1 VASKISDIWVHT
13 TVLIENDWGERG
25 TGFFVSAPLPYDEGQ
40 SRVFIVTNKHV
51 LNKDP
56 KLRDQ
61 AEWVNLGL
69 NVKSNGETMGKHLQ
83 YPVKYDNGRP
93 AWHGHPDADVDV
105 LAIDA
110 TYLVHQVAGLS
121 FMHAVY
127 SAFANAEV
135 MKRSRITFGDEIVVV
150 GYPLGLKQ
158 GLTNYPLVRQGMLAT
173 SPEQNLYDESTGQ
186 TLRGFLIDGATVPG
200 SSGSPVLLKPT
211 VKIDPDEGLTE
222 TASWL
227 LGIVAETRY
236 SPTRTPTGHVT
247 SYTGLGLAFHADT
260 IKETI
265 EPMLSW

>member
-1 VASKISDIWVHT
+1 
-13 TVLIENDWGERG
+13 
-25 TGFFVSAPLPYDEGQ
+25 
-40 SRVFIVTNKHV
+40 
-51 LNKDP
+51 
-56 KLRDQ
+56 
-61 AEWVNLGL
+61 
-69 NVKSNGETMGKHLQ
+69 MGKDLQ
-83 YPVKYDNGRP
+83 YPVKYDSEQP

-110 TYLVHQVAGLS
+110 TYLVHQVAELS

-173 SPEQNLYDESTGQ
+173 SPERNLYNESTGQ
-186 TLRGFLIDGATVPG
+186 TLRGFLIDGASVPG

-211 VKIDPDEGLTE
+211 VKIDPEEGLTE
-222 TASWL
+222 TTSWL
-227 LGIVAETRY
+227 LYIVAETRY

-260 IKETI
+260 IEETI